1 MTTNP
6 QPKLWTFIETHLAN
20 RGLTPGDLV
29 RRTGVARSC
38 ISGWRRGGSLNVPTA
53 RTLAKALDVT
63 VLEVLVAAD
72 VLTEAEAHLRTRTP
86 TPTTLTNREILA
98 ELSRRLR

>member
-1 MTTNP
+1 MTTT
-6 QPKLWTFIETHLAN
+6 PKLWTFIETHLAN

-38 ISGWRRGGSLNVPTA
+38 VSGWRRGGSLTVPTA
-53 RTLAKALDVT
+53 RTLAKTLDVG

-72 VLTEAEAHLRTRTP
+72 VLTEAEAQLRHRTP
-86 TPTTLTNREILA
+86 TPAAPTNKELIA